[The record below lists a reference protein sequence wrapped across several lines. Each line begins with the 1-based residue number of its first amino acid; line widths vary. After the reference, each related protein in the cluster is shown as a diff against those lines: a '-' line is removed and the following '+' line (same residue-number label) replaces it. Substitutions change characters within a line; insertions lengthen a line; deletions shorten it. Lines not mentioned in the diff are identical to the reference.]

1 MWRNFNDIDDSWQSV
16 SGIIDYYAE
25 NNFNMSSYAGP
36 GGWNDPDEVCV
47 ILIPDR
53 KHIHMHMDAVD
64 MPFHYFVSMCMY
76 IKIKKRCVRV
86 IIDLYKMY
94 IYTHLAKS

>member
-1 MWRNFNDIDDSWQSV
+1 MWRNYNDIDDSWQSV

-47 ILIPDR
+47 ILIPDN
-53 KHIHMHMDAVD
+53 
-64 MPFHYFVSMCMY
+64 
-76 IKIKKRCVRV
+76 KIN
-86 IIDLYKMY
+86 
-94 IYTHLAKS
+94 

>member
-1 MWRNFNDIDDSWQSV
+1 MFQPDYAAVRKTCNMWRNYNDIDDSWQSV

-47 ILIPDR
+47 ILISD
-53 KHIHMHMDAVD
+53 K
-64 MPFHYFVSMCMY
+64 
-76 IKIKKRCVRV
+76 KIN
-86 IIDLYKMY
+86 
-94 IYTHLAKS
+94 